1 MITMKTLL
9 HHLRISIVATLV
21 LAILL
26 CAIYPLIVWGLAQA
40 IFPAKANGSLIV
52 KDGQVRGSTLLG
64 QNFTDAKYFHPRP
77 SAAGN
82 GYDATSSGG
91 TNLGPLSDKLING
104 VHKKTQDGK
113 DDPGNFDG
121 VKDLVD
127 AYRKE
132 NGLNRATP
140 VPADAVTRSASGL
153 DPHISR
159 ANALMQLPRV
169 AKARGLSNEAVQ
181 KLVDEKT
188 DGRDLGILGESG
200 VNVVQLN
207 LALDAQ
213 R

>member
-1 MITMKTLL
+1 MKTLL
-9 HHLRISIVATLV
+9 HHLRISIIATLV

-26 CAIYPLIVWGLAQA
+26 CGIYPLIVWGLAQA
-40 IFPAKANGSLIV
+40 IFPEKANGSLIV

-104 VHKKTQDGK
+104 VHKKTPEGK

-121 VKDLVD
+121 VRDLVD

-132 NGLNRATP
+132 NGLDSATP

-169 AKARGLSNEAVQ
+169 AKARALSNEAVQ
-181 KLVDEKT
+181 NLVNENT
-188 DGRDLGILGESG
+188 DSRDLGILGESG
-200 VNVVQLN
+200 VNVVRLN